1 MIQCVK
7 YKSSLLA
14 WLLFLF
20 ISLFVSDLYACG
32 NAVTL
37 SWIPPT
43 INANGTPLTDIY
55 GYKIYYGYSPRNYT
69 YVINASNKTVYTLC
83 DLTGGVTYYIAVT
96 AYDISGNESNYSSEV
111 SKLIVPSNG
120 SPTANFAGNVTG
132 GTAPLTVNFTNSTS
146 GGNSPFSYAWDLDNS
161 GGAADSTLQNPS
173 CTYNNKIDG
182 GTYPPYAVRLTVTDS
197 DGDVGA
203 ITKTSYISVC
213 YSDVNVIGSSSTYT
227 TMQSAY
233 NAAKDSST
241 IQSRAVTITENVNFN
256 LPKTITITG
265 GYNCDHSV
273 NTGNTVIS
281 GNMTISNGNVT
292 IGNVYLQ

>member
-1 MIQCVK
+1 VFLKKGFKGAKSGKHNKRDAALSCFK
-7 YKSSLLA
+7 YKKYCQ
-14 WLLFLF
+14 
-20 ISLFVSDLYACG
+20 LYCRCK
-32 NAVTL
+32 NTL
-37 SWIPPT
+37 SAT
-43 INANGTPLTDIY
+43 GT
-55 GYKIYYGYSPRNYT
+55 
-69 YVINASNKTVYTLC
+69 
-83 DLTGGVTYYIAVT
+83 
-96 AYDISGNESNYSSEV
+96 
-111 SKLIVPSNG
+111 
-120 SPTANFAGNVTG
+120 
-132 GTAPLTVNFTNSTS
+132 
-146 GGNSPFSYAWDLDNS
+146 SYAWDLDNS